1 METPR
6 LISWT
11 MGTKLISPTNFR
23 TLYKIMHM
31 INIERIEW
39 MYENFGFAAAIRSA
53 CIDIVALLG
62 FMGYYLT
69 LPFQFLLIILRG
81 KGKD

>member
-1 METPR
+1 
-6 LISWT
+6 

-69 LPFQFLLIILRG
+69 LPFQFLLILLRG